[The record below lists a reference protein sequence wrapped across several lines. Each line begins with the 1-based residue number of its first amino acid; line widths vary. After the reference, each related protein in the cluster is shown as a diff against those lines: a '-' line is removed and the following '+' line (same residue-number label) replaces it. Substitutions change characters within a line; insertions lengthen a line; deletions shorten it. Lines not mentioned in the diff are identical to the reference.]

1 MNIIQVGCHTGKDE
15 HSEQI
20 KESKNAVLVDANP
33 NCIEQAKERYKDF
46 DHIFFETVAVIPVDI
61 KGVKIKLFQEENKQD
76 SSWASINPDFVA
88 AHCHHSNLKSF
99 ESDTT
104 TLSNLLRKYPKTDN
118 LIIDTEG
125 LDFLNILSIDN
136 MLFNQLKI
144 LTFEFIHSDGIVQ
157 NGPKLDCLVRFL
169 NKLGFNSIT
178 QQDYNLKCEKSSLKM
193 NV

>member
-15 HSEQI
+15 HSKRI
-20 KESKNAVLVDANP
+20 KECESAVLIDANP
-33 NCIEQAKERYKDF
+33 NCIKQAKERYKDF
-46 DHIFFETVAVIPVDI
+46 DHIIFETVAVIPVDI
-61 KGVKIKLFQEENKQD
+61 KGVKIKLFQEEDKED

-99 ESDTT
+99 ESETT
-104 TLSNLLRKYPKTDN
+104 TLSDLLRKYPKTDT

-125 LDFLNILSIDN
+125 LDLLNILSIDN
-136 MLFNQLKI
+136 TLFNQLKR

-169 NKLGFNSIT
+169 NNIGFNNIT
-178 QQDYNLKCEKSSLKM
+178 QQDYNLQCERFSLNM
-193 NV
+193 NI